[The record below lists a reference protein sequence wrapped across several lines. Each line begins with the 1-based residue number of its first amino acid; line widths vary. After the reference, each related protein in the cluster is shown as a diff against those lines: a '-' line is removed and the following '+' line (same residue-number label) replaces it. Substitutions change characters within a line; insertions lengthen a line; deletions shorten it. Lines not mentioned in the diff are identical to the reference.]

1 MKTERKI
8 LSEIMG
14 IPEYRLNDDN
24 GEYVT
29 KSGALKAM
37 EEYASQ
43 FPSPEKVIDWNKV
56 HDDFIAW
63 DTDGKF
69 NYSQRQIFEWFKIK
83 ISDLCSGSQ
92 EKEQG
97 EPTKDWHNIP
107 LLTAT
112 IIKDGDQYCGN
123 INEEKGCISQED
135 SQEKCKKSLLMLHWI
150 KHDYEKTYKNEP
162 TKDIPPEIIEKWAKE
177 EYPERPD
184 DLVADDINKWI
195 RKAVIRTIEAMQSG
209 EIARWAKEN
218 GT

>member
-97 EPTKDWHNIP
+97 EPTKDPIQT
-107 LLTAT
+107 LKDKE
-112 IIKDGDQYCGN
+112 IIYEHEGKLMF
-123 INEEKGCISQED
+123 NEDILFRNFVRIFTEAMQE
-135 SQEKCKKSLLMLHWI
+135 
-150 KHDYEKTYKNEP
+150 YAGEP